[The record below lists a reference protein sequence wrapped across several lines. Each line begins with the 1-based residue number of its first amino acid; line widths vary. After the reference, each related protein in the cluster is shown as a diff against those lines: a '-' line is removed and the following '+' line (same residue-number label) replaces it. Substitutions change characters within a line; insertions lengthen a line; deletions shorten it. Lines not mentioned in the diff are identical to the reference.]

1 RCYKCHGPDKQ
12 EGGLRVDS
20 RAALLTGGDTG
31 PAVVPGKVDQGYLI
45 DAIRHGEIYQMP
57 PDGKLPP
64 DQIAAIERWVRE
76 GAVWPGGDGA
86 PVVRSAAFDL
96 DERTAQWAFQ
106 PLRANQPPAVKDTAW
121 PADAV
126 DHFILARLEEAG
138 LQPA

>member
-1 RCYKCHGPDKQ
+1 
-12 EGGLRVDS
+12 
-20 RAALLTGGDTG
+20 
-31 PAVVPGKVDQGYLI
+31 
-45 DAIRHGEIYQMP
+45 
-57 PDGKLPP
+57 
-64 DQIAAIERWVRE
+64 RWVRE

-138 LQPA
+138 LQPAPPASRAAWLRRVSFAITGLPPSPEEVAAFEADRSPDARQRAVDRLLDSPHFGERWARHWLDLARYAEAR